1 MVTIYCYTKFPP
13 TCAADAFFNN
23 EANCTVYVTKEA
35 YPLYAA
41 DNYWMRFNL
50 QIMDDSMVGIES
62 VQRTDSNA
70 TATYYDSMGRRT
82 TNKARGMHI
91 IRTTDGKAKKVMTL

>member
-1 MVTIYCYTKFPP
+1 M
-13 TCAADAFFNN
+13 
-23 EANCTVYVTKEA
+23 
-35 YPLYAA
+35 YAA

-50 QIMDDSMVGIES
+50 QIMDDYMVGIES

-82 TNKARGMHI
+82 TNNPASIPMQAPTTQQQEDAMRLFQQYQFEVHI
-91 IRTTDGKAKKVMTL
+91 GG